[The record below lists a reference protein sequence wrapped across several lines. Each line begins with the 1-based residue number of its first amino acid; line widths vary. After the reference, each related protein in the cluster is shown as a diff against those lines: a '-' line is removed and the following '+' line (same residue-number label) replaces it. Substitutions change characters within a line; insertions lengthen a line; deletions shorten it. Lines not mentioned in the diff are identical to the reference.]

1 MGYLEMNE
9 FGFGGPKIN
18 MAAARFQDGS
28 FSEDQHTVETKAFKG
43 KGVSAQIRDAED
55 AMQRAVDQ
63 MELIR
68 LLMREYSVYGMSL
81 IYHRRKATGQV
92 SLRWRHHIHKNVSFP
107 IVLDAV
113 SEHGSTVAEWY
124 VEVNDTV
131 DHYNKAYLAASN
143 ERKRL
148 LGLKESHQRKHE
160 SKHATTERSQ
170 HHG

>member
-1 MGYLEMNE
+1 MGYFDVNE

-18 MAAARFQDGS
+18 MAAAHFQDGPD
-28 FSEDQHTVETKAFKG
+28 FEDQHAVETKAFTG
-43 KGVSAQIRDAED
+43 KGVSAQIRDAEA

-68 LLMREYSVYGMSL
+68 LMMREYSVYGMTL
-81 IYHRRKATGQV
+81 IYHRRKGTGQV
-92 SLRWRHHIHKNVSFP
+92 SLRWRHHIHKNVTFP

-113 SEHGSTVAEWY
+113 SEHGSKVAEWY

-131 DHYNKAYLAASN
+131 DHYNKAYLAALN

-148 LGLKESHQRKHE
+148 LEIKALNQRKN
-160 SKHATTERSQ
+160 A
-170 HHG
+170 